1 MGELDLISRGSQEE
15 NALRLHFSDADWEKK
30 EERKNKCHFSSVLTH
45 THSRPFI
52 WSTCLVRCYD
62 DDDDDQAKGI
72 EIGQMSAG
80 RFHHSTEK
88 YVLPWNYQ
96 LVRIISVCFRCSGMR
111 RWRNPASVS
120 DMQRW
125 PTECESNKEIGGKE
139 SDIEKVSFFLINV
152 TMQRETERERRRRGE
167 DNIFFFFSRASRWLT
182 CATES
187 RYVYSTIDRSISV
200 RVRRT
205 NTRPN
210 EKITHLIGSTA
221 REEKRRRRRRK
232 KLLLNHH
239 QWMNTKCL
247 SSRLPLSFHSSFL
260 SSILQPSASISKF
273 HSK

>member
-1 MGELDLISRGSQEE
+1 MPIGKR
-15 NALRLHFSDADWEKK
+15 KK
-30 EERKNKCHFSSVLTH
+30 REKNKCHFSSVLTH

-52 WSTCLVRCYD
+52 WSTCLVRCYDD

-152 TMQRETERERRRRGE
+152 TMERETEREKETWRGQYLL
-167 DNIFFFFSRASRWLT
+167 FFSLEQVVDWRVQLSQDTYIR
-182 CATES
+182 
-187 RYVYSTIDRSISV
+187 RSID
-200 RVRRT
+200 
-205 NTRPN
+205 
-210 EKITHLIGSTA
+210 
-221 REEKRRRRRRK
+221 
-232 KLLLNHH
+232 
-239 QWMNTKCL
+239 L
-247 SSRLPLSFHSSFL
+247 SLCV
-260 SSILQPSASISKF
+260 
-273 HSK
+273 